1 MLIILSIFSMFS
13 NSVFSKEL
21 NVIFLITS
29 SYPVLGVGFLILTSR
44 LQELADCV
52 TLAPAAPAL
61 PGVPVTHAGWKRA
74 PPLYE
79 QLREAQWRG
88 GPGQPSAGQPLPGHT
103 SCFVRRAGGDLEGG
117 DQGEPCQQTLSHEPS
132 RGAGQWRG

>member
-1 MLIILSIFSMFS
+1 MIIILSIFSMFS
-13 NSVFSKEL
+13 NFVFSKEL

-29 SYPVLGVGFLILTSR
+29 SYPVLGVGFLLLTSR

-61 PGVPVTHAGWKRA
+61 PGVPVTHAGWKHA

-79 QLREAQWRG
+79 QLQEAQWRG
-88 GPGQPSAGQPLPGHT
+88 GPGQPSAGHPLARPHLLLCAAGRRGLGGRRPG
-103 SCFVRRAGGDLEGG
+103 
-117 DQGEPCQQTLSHEPS
+117 
-132 RGAGQWRG
+132 

>member
-1 MLIILSIFSMFS
+1 MIIILSIFSMFS

-21 NVIFLITS
+21 SVIFLITS

-61 PGVPVTHAGWKRA
+61 PGVPVTHAGWKHA

-88 GPGQPSAGQPLPGHT
+88 ALGSPALATPLPGHT

-117 DQGEPCQQTLSHEPS
+117 D
-132 RGAGQWRG
+132 